1 MRVWPLSLGPTG
13 PDPLL
18 PRPHPRLYFLTWS
31 HLRVITEV
39 LKCFGGKRQA
49 ARTPPNALDWKYAS
63 LPRPVPHPYKTQN
76 PWR

>member
-18 PRPHPRLYFLTWS
+18 ACPHPRLYFLTWS
-31 HLRVITEV
+31 HLRVLTEV
-39 LKCFGGKRQA
+39 LKCFGAKRQA
-49 ARTPPNALDWKYAS
+49 TRTPPNTLDWKYAS
-63 LPRPVPHPYKTQN
+63 PPRLVPPYKTQN